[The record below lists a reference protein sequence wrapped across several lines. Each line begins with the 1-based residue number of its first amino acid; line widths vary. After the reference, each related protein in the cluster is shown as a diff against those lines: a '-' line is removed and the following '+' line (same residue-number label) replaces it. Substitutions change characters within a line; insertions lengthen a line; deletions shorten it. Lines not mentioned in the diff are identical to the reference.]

1 MEVEVAVVAVVVA
14 ARHLQHQLLPAA
26 GVEGDVDREGRLAA
40 ERAVDELGRR
50 RPSHRA
56 VAGRAERG
64 ELREGA
70 AAHLWREERRM
81 REAREG
87 ASASKCAPC
96 PPRVRAAS
104 RAHLGSRVAG
114 ETLHRRVPRHHLA
127 VGVGGD
133 ARDVHAVDGR
143 RPRRRPAA
151 GARLRRRRA
160 RRHRRVVLLRQQL
173 GDGEHA
179 DQAALDVVV
188 GVRAE
193 REHLHVAARAEEGH
207 LDAVDHLPLQRLRE
221 HAEHARTRR
230 LLDVLHQRAAED
242 VARRHAGQLGDLRV
256 PLDQRAR
263 DVGAQDRQQPRR
275 HPHLV
280 GEAALHPRVRRRHLL
295 EQRRHRRVE
304 HLAVNAGALH
314 VLLEERVQVGHRLRA
329 LGANRTS
336 VGANSPSAALR
347 RSHSQSTRLARE
359 ERFEVPWRS
368 KPPAARP
375 PTWASQ
381 ARFGGPAQPRG
392 YPEASYL

>member
-1 MEVEVAVVAVVVA
+1 MEVAVVAVVQWQPVTWSRA
-14 ARHLQHQLLPAA
+14 ACRRAR
-26 GVEGDVDREGRLAA
+26 GGGRRSRGTPRRRACGRRARPPSSLASS
-40 ERAVDELGRR
+40 RR
-50 RPSHRA
+50 RPCGRLRA
-56 VAGRAERG
+56 ARGGGRAPVVGGAADERG
-64 ELREGA
+64 AGGRE
-70 AAHLWREERRM
+70 R
-81 REAREG
+81 AR
-87 ASASKCAPC
+87 ACAPC

-104 RAHLGSRVAG
+104 RAHLGARVAG
-114 ETLHRRVPRHHLA
+114 EALHRLVPRHHLA

-221 HAEHARTRR
+221 HAQHARPRR

-280 GEAALHPRVRRRHLL
+280 GDTHHPRVRTTPARAHVTAGLSIWPSTPARCMCSWRSGCRLDIACEL
-295 EQRRHRRVE
+295 SAQIARASAQIARASAHRTI
-304 HLAVNAGALH
+304 ALP
-314 VLLEERVQVGHRLRA
+314 VARE
-329 LGANRTS
+329 
-336 VGANSPSAALR
+336 VGAPGGSMQEP
-347 RSHSQSTRLARE
+347 
-359 ERFEVPWRS
+359 S
-368 KPPAARP
+368 KPPAQRAAHLPCCGPVRLRVCVCVGERARP
-375 PTWASQ
+375 
-381 ARFGGPAQPRG
+381 
-392 YPEASYL
+392 